1 MAENTKPVPSPTD
14 ATQAFWSG
22 CASGVLRLRKCP
34 RCANFLAP
42 TRAVCACGNSELT
55 WVDASGRGKI
65 FSYTVVHRA
74 PDPAFR
80 AELPYVIAVVELEE
94 GAKLLSNITGC
105 APGEIRIGMPVR
117 AVFDQVAPGIGVPK
131 FQPVT

>member
-14 ATQAFWSG
+14 ANQSFWSG
-22 CASGVLRLRKCP
+22 CASGVLRLRNCP
-34 RCANFLAP
+34 RCASFLAP
-42 TRAVCACGNSELT
+42 TRPVCACGNAELT
-55 WVDASGRGKI
+55 WVDTSGRGRI

-94 GAKLLSNITGC
+94 GARLLSNITGC
-105 APGEIRIGMPVR
+105 APAEVRVGMPVR
-117 AVFDQVAPGIGVPK
+117 AVFEQLAPDIGVAK
-131 FQPVT
+131 FQPAT